1 MMHPEKTTKVEMR
14 VCSEMLWNLRK
25 RPEELGGEKPN
36 LKVGG
41 GEQKCYAMKMNW
53 PEGVFPEVFG
63 G

>member
-1 MMHPEKTTKVEMR
+1 MR